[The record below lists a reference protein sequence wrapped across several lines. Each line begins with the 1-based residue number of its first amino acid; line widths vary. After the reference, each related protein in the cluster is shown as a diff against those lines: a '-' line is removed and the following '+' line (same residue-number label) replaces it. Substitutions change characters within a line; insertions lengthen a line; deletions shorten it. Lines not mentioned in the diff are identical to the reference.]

1 MPILENPRHEA
12 FARELAKGK
21 SATEAYEAAG
31 FKPARQ
37 NAHRLITK
45 NDVSARLAEL
55 QAIGAEKAA
64 LSVESLIAE
73 AEAVRMRAMEL
84 GQLSAAVAA
93 IREKGI
99 LSGLRMEKS
108 DRTISDKRSA
118 SDWTTA
124 ELVAFLNESSRH

>member
-73 AEAVRMRAMEL
+73 AEAVRVRAMEL

-93 IREKGI
+93 IREKGLDN
-99 LSGLRMEKS
+99 LSQTEHVFDLEIKVIKGANNAAR
-108 DRTISDKRSA
+108 
-118 SDWTTA
+118 W
-124 ELVAFLNESSRH
+124 